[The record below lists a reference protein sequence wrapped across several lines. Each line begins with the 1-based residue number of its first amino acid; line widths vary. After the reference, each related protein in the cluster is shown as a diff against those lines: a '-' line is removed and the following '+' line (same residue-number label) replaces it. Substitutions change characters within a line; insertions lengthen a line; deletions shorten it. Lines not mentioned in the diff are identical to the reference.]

1 MSLDETNSVSCGLTV
16 QKKTKQTPRRTK
28 RASFADALESSF
40 QTSGGAFPLKVLVC
54 ILISSQ
60 TD

>member
-16 QKKTKQTPRRTK
+16 QKKKQIPRRTK